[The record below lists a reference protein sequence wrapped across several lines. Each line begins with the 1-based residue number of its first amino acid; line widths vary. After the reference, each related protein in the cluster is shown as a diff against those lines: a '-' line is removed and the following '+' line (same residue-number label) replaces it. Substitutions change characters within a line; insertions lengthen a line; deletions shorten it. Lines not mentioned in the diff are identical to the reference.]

1 MEQSRAHRGRL
12 PQGAEIASARRR
24 ARWRPLVLVCVVCA
38 LALGLAAGASQAQS
52 DEIRMSVDELGRLT
66 LRGVVRDGET
76 RRFVGELARVASGG
90 QPVRNELVVE
100 PRHGGEL
107 VRDSLQSHEVIEAR
121 ARELAAEPGAVG
133 PDEPYG
139 PRAGCLL
146 SNPAH
151 AGWCIETVPL
161 EAGES
166 VAQACGAVL
175 RCLSDPLCVGLYCG
189 ASDLRIGWQLE
200 LVIGPETPWR

>member
-1 MEQSRAHRGRL
+1 MERNRARR
-12 PQGAEIASARRR
+12 ARRR
-24 ARWRPLVLVCVVCA
+24 PLDLVWVVCA
-38 LALGLAAGASQAQS
+38 LVLGLAAGASQAPAVRSLAQS
-52 DEIRMSVDELGRLT
+52 DEIRMSLDELGRLT

-90 QPVRNELVVE
+90 RPVRNELVVE
-100 PRHGGEL
+100 PRQGGEL

-133 PDEPYG
+133 PGALSG
-139 PRAGCLL
+139 PRAGCLF

-166 VAQACGAVL
+166 CAQACGEVL

-189 ASDLRIGWQLE
+189 ASDLRIGWRLE
-200 LVIGPETPWR
+200 LVVGPETPWR

>member
-1 MEQSRAHRGRL
+1 MERNRNRRGR
-12 PQGAEIASARRR
+12 PSQGETASARRR
-24 ARWRPLVLVCVVCA
+24 ALCSPLHLISVVCA
-38 LALGLAAGASQAQS
+38 LALVLAAGASQAQS
-52 DEIRMSVDELGRLT
+52 DEIRMSLDELGRLT

-76 RRFVGELARVASGG
+76 RRFVGELARVVSGG

-107 VRDSLQSHEVIEAR
+107 VRNSLQSHEVIEAR
-121 ARELAAEPGAVG
+121 ARELAAEPGVVG
-133 PDEPYG
+133 ADSSSG
-139 PRAGCLL
+139 PSAGCLL

-166 VAQACGAVL
+166 IAQACGEVL
-175 RCLSDPLCVGLYCG
+175 RCLSDPLCVALYCG
-189 ASDLRIGWQLE
+189 ASDLRIGWRLE
-200 LVIGPETPWR
+200 LVVGPETP